1 MKCRYCGYEM
11 PEGDLYCRKC
21 GEEMRIVPDYNPL
34 EDMLTAQ
41 IKIGVSGENDRD
53 YLQDIAGDRGR
64 TASLQRRTGDAANR
78 GRNTSAGRN
87 TGRNASAGRNTGRN
101 TSVGRNTGR
110 NTSARRNTGR
120 NAMDAEAAE
129 RERRRRQAERRREM
143 LRKKR
148 RRMILIILIFVIGIA
163 AGCIA
168 MYQNSYEGIVS
179 HGYRS
184 IKNEEY
190 GVAED
195 YFNRAIAKNDKKADA
210 YSGLAQVCVRQDK
223 INDAVDMF
231 DKVIA
236 KQPGNVDI
244 YEAYIE
250 FCMNNGEEMLIP
262 VLIDDA
268 KESVQKKL
276 SDYVIAKPEASLDD
290 GKVYDDVQQLE
301 LSAGGNTIYYTTDKT
316 EPTLSGIRYEK
327 PIQLEEGENHIRAIA
342 VDKRGIPSLPE
353 EKTYVVEFPIEDAP
367 AVSPST
373 GQYEDAQQIEIK
385 IPEGYEAY
393 YTMTGDDPTTAS
405 SKYTG
410 PIEMPEGE
418 TLFKAILVSGSGR
431 TSGIT
436 TRNYM
441 LETDRE

>member
-21 GEEMRIVPDYNPL
+21 GEEIRIVPDYNPL

-41 IKIGVSGENDRD
+41 IKIGVSGENDRE
-53 YLQDIAGDRGR
+53 YLRDAAGDRGR
-64 TASLQRRTGDAANR
+64 TASLQRRTGNTANR
-78 GRNTSAGRN
+78 GRN
-87 TGRNASAGRNTGRN
+87 TGRNATAGRGTGRNPAAGRNTGRN
-101 TSVGRNTGR
+101 TSVGRNT
-110 NTSARRNTGR
+110 SARRNTGR
-120 NAMDAEAAE
+120 NAMNAEAVE

-143 LRKKR
+143 LKKKR
-148 RRMILIILIFVIGIA
+148 RRVLLIILILLIGIA

-179 HGYRS
+179 KGYRS
-184 IKNEEY
+184 IKNQEY
-190 GVAED
+190 GIAED
-195 YFNRAIAKNDKKADA
+195 CFNRAIAKNDKKADA
-210 YSGLAQVCVRQDK
+210 YSGLAQVCIRQDK
-223 INDAVDMF
+223 ISDAVDMF

-236 KQPGNVDI
+236 KQPGNADI

-250 FCMNNGEEMLIP
+250 FCVNNGQEMLIP
-262 VLIDDA
+262 ALIDDA
-268 KESVQKKL
+268 RESVQKKL
-276 SDYVIAKPEASLDD
+276 SDYVIAKPEANLDD

-316 EPTLSGIRYEK
+316 EPTLSGTKYEK

-373 GQYEDAQQIEIK
+373 GQYESAQQIEIK

-405 SKYTG
+405 SKYNG
-410 PIEMPEGE
+410 PIDMPEGE
-418 TLFKAILVSGSGR
+418 TLFKAILVNGSGR

-441 LETDRE
+441 LETDGE